1 MSKTDVIVIGSGFAG
16 LMAAA
21 VSVQRGKKV
30 KILTNGSGSFPLNSG
45 LIDIMGYPDSR
56 RACSS
61 PKAGIDILP
70 DTHPYKKIGSEA
82 IAAAMDFFIKLT
94 QEEGYPYQ
102 GSLAEQQWVPTALG
116 TMKPSGLVPK
126 SMQGQCC
133 FSEKEILVAG
143 FKELKDYYPEVIIEN
158 LKTVLGTEKNYT
170 ACVLETELGGGR
182 DLTTVDIARWLETE
196 AGFDNFCRQIRSN
209 LPKDSVVILPPVF
222 GTKPSCDIFE
232 RLQRELSC
240 RFVESTGLPPSPTG
254 LRLQKM
260 LHAYLRRHQVEIIE
274 NVKVMGSLT
283 EGRRCTGVFVRNAA
297 REQLHEADDFIL
309 ATGGFYGGGLQMQVF
324 GEVKETIF
332 SVPVKFAATEETWA
346 NEELISG
353 SPQLFAK
360 IGIDTDARLRPIGT
374 DGKCHLENVF
384 TAGRN
389 LSGYDF
395 CYEQSGNG
403 VALVSAYQ
411 AAMSI

>member
-16 LMAAA
+16 LIAAA
-21 VSVQRGKKV
+21 ASVQRGKKV

-61 PKAGIDILP
+61 PKAGVDILP

-82 IAAAMDFFIKLT
+82 IGAAMDFFIKLT

-102 GSLAEQQWVPTALG
+102 GSLAAQQWVPTALG

-133 FSEKEILVAG
+133 FNEKEIVVAG

-170 ACVLETELGGGR
+170 SCVLETELGGGR

-196 AGFDNFCRQIRSN
+196 AGFADFCRQIRSD
-209 LPKDSVVILPPVF
+209 LPKGSVVILPPVF

-274 NVKVMGSLT
+274 NVKVMGSVT

-297 REQLHEADDFIL
+297 REQLHEANDFIL

-332 SVPVKFAATEETWA
+332 SVPIKFAATEETWA

-360 IGIDTDARLRPIGT
+360 IGIDTDARLRPIGA